1 MARPCKCGHIP
12 DLDQLP
18 QGYTCMCEAVE
29 QVNNSELLKKTFPV
43 GPFAGGENTA
53 DKLRRI
59 KGGHHG

>member
-1 MARPCKCGHIP
+1 MGKPCKSGAIK
-12 DLDQLP
+12 DTDQLP
-18 QGYTCMCEAVE
+18 QGYVCPCMM
-29 QVNNSELLKKTFPV
+29 SEKLADYPDLMKTFPT